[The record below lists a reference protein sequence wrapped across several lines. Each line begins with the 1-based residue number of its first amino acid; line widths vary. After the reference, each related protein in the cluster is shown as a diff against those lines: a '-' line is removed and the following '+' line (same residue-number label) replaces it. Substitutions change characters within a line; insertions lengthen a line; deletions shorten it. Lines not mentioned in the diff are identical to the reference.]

1 MRARLEASR
10 RAARGATQRHT
21 NYNIY
26 RDNIM
31 TRNPNKCLKIMLY
44 LENRPRPY
52 SRYLG
57 PRRCAAHHGWAA
69 QRENFSDL
77 GDQNSPISYKDCAA
91 RALAVGYL
99 RHAPHAYETLAMN
112 GEGEQYRAWYPRR
125 SSDGIRAAE
134 RSDAN
139 DQARTPA
146 VCATRVRSGNTA
158 KMTGSRG
165 AL

>member
-1 MRARLEASR
+1 MDYAFYCKITNPG
-10 RAARGATQRHT
+10 RAARKFYA
-21 NYNIY
+21 I
-26 RDNIM
+26 
-31 TRNPNKCLKIMLY
+31 
-44 LENRPRPY
+44 
-52 SRYLG
+52 
-57 PRRCAAHHGWAA
+57 WA
-69 QRENFSDL
+69 
-77 GDQNSPISYKDCAA
+77 DQNSPISYKDCAA